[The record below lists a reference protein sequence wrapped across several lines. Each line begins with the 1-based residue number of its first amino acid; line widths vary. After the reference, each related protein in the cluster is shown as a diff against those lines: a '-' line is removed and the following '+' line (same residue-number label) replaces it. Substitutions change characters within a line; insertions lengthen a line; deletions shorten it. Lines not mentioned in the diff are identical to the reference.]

1 MSDVD
6 VVGGTRSAVAS
17 RRQATDTGRVL
28 QLLLASIWVVDGLL
42 QLQPFMFSRAFG
54 NQMLAGTAAGNP
66 SPIAH
71 SITWADLVVGHH
83 SVMADI
89 AFALV
94 QLVIGFAIAWRPL
107 VKVALA
113 GSIVWSCLVWW
124 FGEGLGGLLS
134 GSANPVTGA
143 PGAVLLASIPP
154 SGITG
159 FLLRRFRRHF
169 WLTAGNMAI
178 TKSLRSVGGTPELTR
193 ETFFSEWTPDV
204 DVVRYAAQ
212 LDEEYVGKLVLD
224 MLWLDLPRPNR
235 VAAPLLV
242 LGAEDDV
249 CFTQKEVRAT
259 AAAYRTEAEIFPAM
273 GHDMMLEPGW
283 RAVAERIHAWLK
295 ERVADK

>member
-1 MSDVD
+1 MLEVINKGPCGESHKVPLLFVHGAWHGAWCWDEHFLDFFADQGYRSLAVSLRGHGKSRPPKPMQFCSIADFVDDVD
-6 VVGGTRSAVAS
+6 SVAKS
-17 RRQATDTGRVL
+17 LPQRPV
-28 QLLLASIWVVDGLL
+28 
-42 QLQPFMFSRAFG
+42 
-54 NQMLAGTAAGNP
+54 
-66 SPIAH
+66 
-71 SITWADLVVGHH
+71 
-83 SVMADI
+83 
-89 AFALV
+89 
-94 QLVIGFAIAWRPL
+94 VIGH
-107 VKVALA
+107 
-113 GSIVWSCLVWW
+113 SM
-124 FGEGLGGLLS
+124 GGFVVQKYLES
-134 GSANPVTGA
+134 HDA

-159 FLLRRFRRHF
+159 FLLRRFQRHF

-259 AAAYRTEAEIFPAM
+259 AAAYRTEAEIFAAM

-295 ERVADK
+295 VRVADK